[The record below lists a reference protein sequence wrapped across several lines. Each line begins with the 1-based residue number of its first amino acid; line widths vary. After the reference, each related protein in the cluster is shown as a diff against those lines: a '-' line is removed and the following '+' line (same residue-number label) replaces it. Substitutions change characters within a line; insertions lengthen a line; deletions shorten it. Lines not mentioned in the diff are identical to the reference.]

1 VAQNFSTP
9 AKAYRVFGYL
19 WDKKKHQQKENM
31 ASYGQAAWH
40 ESRYWPANLAK
51 PSLTPQYP
59 AGEHRG
65 LHMKRAHLCRITAV
79 LLFAAAAIATSAQ
92 SLPSAPQP
100 SGAAPNGF
108 FGRLATFYREDW
120 TGALPASP
128 PSPRRGYPSP
138 LDSPPFP
145 SADWSYGGSPVIG
158 EPDTNS
164 YPFMFAI
171 DHESSRAKLYG
182 WIDSS
187 VNGSTSAHRNS
198 PEANDL
204 YSNRFELD
212 QAVLYFERLPDT
224 VQQDRIDIGYRYT
237 IDKGY
242 FASQLIDDHRQYGF
256 DPTLEYIDFYF
267 PHVAEGMN
275 LRIGRFISVPGIE
288 AQLSP
293 NNYVFSHSLL
303 YSVDPF
309 TDSGIMATI
318 KFSDAWLIQLG
329 LTASHDVAPWT
340 SDAKPSGTAC
350 LSYTTPRANNNFY
363 LCANG
368 INNGKYAYNNLQ
380 QYDGTW
386 YHRFS
391 KSVHIATEAWYM
403 YQRDVP
409 AADPVIAPPIP
420 PEAGTDSAFCRPGQ
434 LRCTAPEYA
443 VMNYINKEL
452 SLHRYISF
460 RSDFLNDK
468 KGQRTGVQ
476 TRYSENTISFN
487 QWIGSTV
494 QLRPEVR
501 FDRSWDRP
509 GYDNGAHSNQF
520 TAATDLIFH
529 F

>member
-1 VAQNFSTP
+1 MNCAV
-9 AKAYRVFGYL
+9 
-19 WDKKKHQQKENM
+19 
-31 ASYGQAAWH
+31 
-40 ESRYWPANLAK
+40 
-51 PSLTPQYP
+51 
-59 AGEHRG
+59 
-65 LHMKRAHLCRITAV
+65 LCRIIAV
-79 LLFAAAAIATSAQ
+79 LLFVATATSTRGQ
-92 SLPSAPQP
+92 SPSAAQP
-100 SGAAPNGF
+100 SGASPKGF

-120 TGALPASP
+120 KGTLPASP

-145 SADWSYGGSPVIG
+145 NADWAYGGSPVIG
-158 EPDTNS
+158 EPDTNA
-164 YPFMFAI
+164 YPLMFAFN
-171 DHESSRAKLYG
+171 HELSRAKLYG
-182 WIDSS
+182 WIDSG
-187 VNGSTSAHRNS
+187 VNGSTSGHNNS

-204 YSNRFELD
+204 YSNRFELH
-212 QAVLYFERLPDT
+212 QGVLYFERLPDT
-224 VQQDRIDIGYRYT
+224 VQRDHADVGFHFTALYGTDYRYT

-242 FASQLIDDHRQYGF
+242 FVSQLIDHHRQYGF
-256 DPTLEYIDFYF
+256 DPTLEYIDIYF

-275 LRIGRFISVPGIE
+275 LRVGRFISVPGIE

-309 TDSGIMATI
+309 TDSGILATI
-318 KFSDAWLIQLG
+318 KFSDAWLAQLG
-329 LTASHDVAPWT
+329 ITASHDVAPWT

-350 LSYTTPRANNNFY
+350 LSYSTPRANSNLY

-368 INNGKYAYNNLQ
+368 INDGRYGYNNLQ

-391 KSVHIATEAWYM
+391 KTVHSATEAWYM

-409 AADPVIAPPIP
+409 AAAPVVAPQIT
-420 PEAGTDSAFCRPGQ
+420 PEAGTDPAYCRPGQ

-443 VMNYINKEL
+443 VVNYINIEL
-452 SLHRYISF
+452 SAHRYLSF

-476 TRYSENTISFN
+476 TRYSENTLSFN
-487 QWIGSTV
+487 QWIGSTI
-494 QLRPEVR
+494 QFRPEVR

-509 GYDNGAHSNQF
+509 GYDNGVHSNQF
-520 TAATDLIFH
+520 TAATDLVFH